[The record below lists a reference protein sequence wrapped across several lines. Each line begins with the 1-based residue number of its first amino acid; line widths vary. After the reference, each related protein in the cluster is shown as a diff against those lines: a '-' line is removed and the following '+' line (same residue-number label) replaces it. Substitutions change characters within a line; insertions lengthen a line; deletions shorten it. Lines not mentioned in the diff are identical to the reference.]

1 MKKITLF
8 LLFLNLVF
16 GHDKILNNWF
26 KEYNTSGTFV
36 FYDGKTWASNDFS
49 RAMETFSPASTFKIF
64 NALIALDSGVIKT
77 KKEIFYHYRGE
88 KVFLSS
94 WAQDMNLSSAIK
106 YSNVL
111 AFKEVARRIG
121 IKTMQEY
128 LNKLHYGNA
137 KISKIDTFWLD
148 NSLKIS
154 AKEQAILLFRLSQN
168 SLPFSQEAMNS
179 VKEMIYLKNMEN
191 LELFGKTGFNDEQKI
206 AWIVGFVY
214 LKDENKYK
222 AFALNLDIDKFEDLY
237 KREKILEKYLDELV
251 KKVKNDG

>member
-1 MKKITLF
+1 MNIINEFFVSFILIKLYFKFKVCRKIKF
-8 LLFLNLVF
+8 PLLW
-16 GHDKILNNWF
+16 K
-26 KEYNTSGTFV
+26 
-36 FYDGKTWASNDFS
+36 FYFS
-49 RAMETFSPASTFKIF
+49 KWKFYFSAD
-64 NALIALDSGVIKT
+64 N
-77 KKEIFYHYRGE
+77 RGE

>member
-16 GHDKILNNWF
+16 GQDKILNNWF

-154 AKEQAILLFRLSQN
+154 AKEQAILLFKLSQN
-168 SLPFSQEAMNS
+168 SLPFSKKSQEE
-179 VKEMIYLKNMEN
+179 VKKIILFKEDKIQKIYA
-191 LELFGKTGFNDEQKI
+191 KTGFNDGI
-206 AWIVGFVY
+206 NLAWIVGFIES
-214 LKDENKYK
+214 KNKILS
-222 AFALNLDIDKFEDLY
+222 FALNVDIKNIKNL
-237 KREKILEKYLDELV
+237 KI
-251 KKVKNDG
+251 

>member
-16 GHDKILNNWF
+16 GQDKILNNWF

-154 AKEQAILLFRLSQN
+154 AKEQAILLFKLSQN
-168 SLPFSQEAMNS
+168 SLPFSKKSQEE
-179 VKEMIYLKNMEN
+179 VKKIILFKEDKIQKIYA
-191 LELFGKTGFNDEQKI
+191 KTGFNDGI
-206 AWIVGFVY
+206 NLAWIVGF
-214 LKDENKYK
+214 
-222 AFALNLDIDKFEDLY
+222 I
-237 KREKILEKYLDELV
+237 
-251 KKVKNDG
+251 

>member
-1 MKKITLF
+1 MKKIL
-8 LLFLNLVF
+8 LLFSLFYSFALAN
-16 GHDKILNNWF
+16 DKLKDFF
-26 KEYNTSGTFV
+26 KDYNTSGVFITF
-36 FYDGKTWASNDFS
+36 DGKHYASNNFK
-49 RAMETFSPASTFKIF
+49 RAKEPFSPASTFKIF

-111 AFKEVARRIG
+111 AFKEVTRRIG

-251 KKVKNDG
+251 KKS

>member
-8 LLFLNLVF
+8 LLFLNLAF
-16 GHDKILNNWF
+16 GQDKILDNWF
-26 KEYNTSGTFV
+26 KEYNTTGTFV

-77 KKEIFYHYRGE
+77 EKEVFYHYRGE

-111 AFKEVARRIG
+111 AFKEAARRIG
-121 IKTMQEY
+121 IKTMQKY

-137 KISKIDTFWLD
+137 KIPRIDTFWLD

-154 AKEQAILLFRLSQN
+154 AKEQTILLFGLSQN
-168 SLPFSQEAMNS
+168 SLPFSQKSNE
-179 VKEMIYLKNMEN
+179 
-191 LELFGKTGFNDEQKI
+191 
-206 AWIVGFVY
+206 
-214 LKDENKYK
+214 
-222 AFALNLDIDKFEDLY
+222 
-237 KREKILEKYLDELV
+237 KR
-251 KKVKNDG
+251 

>member
-1 MKKITLF
+1 
-8 LLFLNLVF
+8 LNLVF
-16 GHDKILNNWF
+16 GQDKILNNWF

-154 AKEQAILLFRLSQN
+154 AKEQAILLFKLSQN
-168 SLPFSQEAMNS
+168 SLPFSKKSQEE
-179 VKEMIYLKNMEN
+179 VKKIILFKEDKIQKIYA
-191 LELFGKTGFNDEQKI
+191 KTGFNDGI
-206 AWIVGFVY
+206 NLAWIVGF
-214 LKDENKYK
+214 
-222 AFALNLDIDKFEDLY
+222 I
-237 KREKILEKYLDELV
+237 
-251 KKVKNDG
+251 

>member
-16 GHDKILNNWF
+16 GQDKILNNWF

-154 AKEQAILLFRLSQN
+154 AKEQAILLFKLSQN
-168 SLPFSQEAMNS
+168 SLPFSKKSQEE
-179 VKEMIYLKNMEN
+179 VKKIILFKEDKIQKIYA
-191 LELFGKTGFNDEQKI
+191 KTGFNDGI
-206 AWIVGFVY
+206 NLAWIVGFIES
-214 LKDENKYK
+214 KN
-222 AFALNLDIDKFEDLY
+222 
-237 KREKILEKYLDELV
+237 KILSFA
-251 KKVKNDG
+251 

>member
-16 GHDKILNNWF
+16 GQDKILNNWF

-154 AKEQAILLFRLSQN
+154 AKEQAILLFKLSQN
-168 SLPFSQEAMNS
+168 SLPFSKKSQEE
-179 VKEMIYLKNMEN
+179 VKKIILFKEDKIQKIYA
-191 LELFGKTGFNDEQKI
+191 KTGFNDGI
-206 AWIVGFVY
+206 NLAWIVGFIES
-214 LKDENKYK
+214 KNKILS
-222 AFALNLDIDKFEDLY
+222 FALNVDIKNIKNL
-237 KREKILEKYLDELV
+237 KIREELLEKYIYSL
-251 KKVKNDG
+251 N

>member
-16 GHDKILNNWF
+16 GQDKILNNWF

-154 AKEQAILLFRLSQN
+154 AKEQAILLLDFH
-168 SLPFSQEAMNS
+168 
-179 VKEMIYLKNMEN
+179 
-191 LELFGKTGFNDEQKI
+191 KI
-206 AWIVGFVY
+206 AY
-214 LKDENKYK
+214 LFLK
-222 AFALNLDIDKFEDLY
+222 
-237 KREKILEKYLDELV
+237 
-251 KKVKNDG
+251 

>member
-16 GHDKILNNWF
+16 GQDKILNNWF

-154 AKEQAILLFRLSQN
+154 AKEQAILLFKLSQN
-168 SLPFSQEAMNS
+168 SLPFSKKSQEE
-179 VKEMIYLKNMEN
+179 VKKIILFKEDKIQKIYA
-191 LELFGKTGFNDEQKI
+191 KTGFNDGI
-206 AWIVGFVY
+206 NLAWIVGFIES
-214 LKDENKYK
+214 KNKILS
-222 AFALNLDIDKFEDLY
+222 FALNVDIKNIKNL
-237 KREKILEKYLDELV
+237 KIRE
-251 KKVKNDG
+251 